1 MANRISLVRAGVD
14 ELLHS
19 QEVADYL
26 MERMEP
32 VAAAARSDQNAE
44 YASGIRQYVH
54 HSPSRVSARVGAAPG
69 IGMAVE
75 AKRGRL
81 ARGLGSA

>member
-1 MANRISLVRAGVD
+1 MANRIKLVPAGVS

-19 QEVADYL
+19 QELADYL
-26 MERMEP
+26 MERTEP

-44 YASGIRQYVH
+44 YASGVRHYVH
-54 HSPSRVSARVGAAPG
+54 DGPSRVSARVGAAPG

-75 AKRGRL
+75 AKRGTL
-81 ARGLGSA
+81 ARGLGNA